1 MKIIYIIMLLF
12 IIGVTVYGI
21 VARERPLQ
29 AGRITGDFEQAG
41 KLATDSGAR
50 LILVVD
56 RHPGY

>member
-1 MKIIYIIMLLF
+1 MKIVYIIMLLF

-41 KLATDSGAR
+41 KLATTPAR
-50 LILVVD
+50 
-56 RHPGY
+56 G